1 MRVSADRQ
9 IAFAGS
15 LVVFLGAPYVPN
27 TLLEFAVN
35 SYVGVAAL
43 LVASLLA
50 VRYDM
55 VVGLAVF
62 LAAGALFLENRKR
75 LVAGQASATPSAPT
89 MTSTPAPVTALDEPA
104 EPVIEGEVHPAQE
117 VPTRASHSFKPSDED
132 HTDDFKPVGESI
144 NQKEPLESVPSNRSQ
159 AVADLFEREGLGHP
173 SQ

>member
-9 IAFAGS
+9 VAFAGS
-15 LVVFLGAPYVPN
+15 LAVFLAAPYMPN
-27 TLLEFAVN
+27 ILLEFAVN

-75 LVAGQASATPSAPT
+75 LVAGQTSTPSAPT
-89 MTSTPAPVTALDEPA
+89 IASTPAPVTALDEPA
-104 EPVIEGEVHPAQE
+104 EPVMEGEVHPAQE
-117 VPTRASHSFKPSDED
+117 IPTRESHSFKPSDED
-132 HTDDFKPVGESI
+132 HTDDFEPVGESI

-159 AVADLFEREGLGHP
+159 AVADLFEKEGLGHL
-173 SQ
+173 SH